1 MTYPELKN
9 IGRPADKDL
18 ANSILINSFFT
29 YQKTVFVIL
38 TLVFLSPDIS
48 CQFQFPSAEENAFS
62 SPVYH
67 TIYDNH
73 AELIE
78 SAGLRNGYFSN
89 VDDTILS
96 KTDQFYDTLRN
107 IAGKRRITREILD
120 LIIVKPSQ
128 ENGNIAMVSETP
140 YIEYDNKIIRS
151 IRFKQLDVFGP
162 TITDTTLQAKRSYE
176 KTGNRLHI
184 HTSRNILQKNLLF
197 KTGDRLNVY
206 TLADNERIIR
216 ALPYIND
223 VKILVKEIH
232 PSSDSVDVIIIT
244 KDLWSF
250 GFGFDLSGINKGR
263 LSVWDRNLFGFGR
276 EQQNTVFWDADK
288 KPLLGYEG
296 IYRIN
301 NLAGS
306 FINTEFRFM
315 SFQGTQQY
323 LADFQRSFFTP
334 EIKYAGGFRFENIKT
349 IKDIQLFD
357 TTLLKTPYA
366 NSNYDFWIGSSF
378 HIKKDNRILRER
390 TNIMFAGRIFS
401 IFYHVRPEV
410 SKDYLYVFHDRLQ
423 FIGSAAL
430 SNQGFYKSRLIYG
443 FGPTEDIPFGYLVQ
457 LTGGF
462 EINEYKNRPYLGLSV
477 SNGMYL
483 KKRGGYLYNKFELGG
498 FLRNRAVEQGILG
511 LTTKYFTP
519 LFSYNRFKVR
529 YFINF
534 NYTAGIHRYPE
545 EFVTIQNKEGLFGL
559 TSDILK
565 GTQKMTINFEA
576 VTFTPYYF
584 LGFRFALF
592 GFVDMGLVGP
602 GKKWIFDNSLY
613 SGMGVGIRLR
623 NERLVFNTL
632 QLKFTYYPVIPEDSE
647 WHFIQASGE
656 QRLMMD
662 NFYIS
667 VPKFIEY

>member
-1 MTYPELKN
+1 MSYPELKN
-9 IGRPADKDL
+9 IDRLADKDL

-48 CQFQFPSAEENAFS
+48 CQYQFSRSA
-62 SPVYH
+62 
-67 TIYDNH
+67 DNSLL
-73 AELIE
+73 AL
-78 SAGLRNGYFSN
+78 
-89 VDDTILS
+89 VDDTIHS
-96 KTDQFYDTLRN
+96 RTDQFYDTLRN

-128 ENGNIAMVSETP
+128 ENGKIAMVSETP

-162 TITDTTLQAKRSYE
+162 TIKDTTLQAKRFYE
-176 KTGNRLHI
+176 QTSNRLHI
-184 HTSRNILQKNLLF
+184 NTSRNILQKNLLF
-197 KTGDRLNVY
+197 KAGDRLDVY

-223 VKILVKEIH
+223 VRILVKEIQ

-250 GFGFDLSGINKGR
+250 GFGFDMSGVNKGR
-263 LSVWDRNLFGFGR
+263 LSIWDRSLFGFGR
-276 EQQNTVFWDADK
+276 EQENTVFWDGDK

-306 FINTEFRFM
+306 FINTEFRFK
-315 SFQGTQQY
+315 SSHGTQQY

-334 EIKYAGGFRFENIKT
+334 EIKYAGGFRFENKET
-349 IKDIQLFD
+349 IEDIELID
-357 TTLLKTPYA
+357 TTWLKVSYA
-366 NSNYDFWIGSSF
+366 NSNYDFWIGRSF
-378 HIKKDNRILRER
+378 HLSKDNLILRKR
-390 TNIMFAGRIFS
+390 SNLMLAGRIFS
-401 IFYHVRPEV
+401 IFYQERPKV

-423 FIGSAAL
+423 FIGSVAL
-430 SNQGFYKSRLIYG
+430 SNQGFYKSRLVYG

-462 EINEYKNRPYLGLSV
+462 EINEFKNRPYFGISV
-477 SNGMYL
+477 SNGMYVR
-483 KKRGGYLYNKFELGG
+483 KRGGYLYSKFETGG
-498 FLRNRAVEQGILG
+498 YFMNRSVEQGTLS

-534 NYTAGIHRYPE
+534 NYTSGIQRYPE
-545 EFVTIQNKEGLFGL
+545 EFVTIQNKEGVFGL
-559 TSDILK
+559 TSNILK
-565 GTQKMTINFEA
+565 GTQKMTVNFEA
-576 VTFTPYYF
+576 VSFTPYYF
-584 LGFRFALF
+584 LGFRFAIF

-602 GKKWIFDNSLY
+602 GGKWIFDNSLY
-613 SGMGVGIRLR
+613 SGMGIGIRLR

-632 QLKFTYYPVIPEDSE
+632 QLKFAFYPVLPEDSE

-656 QRLMMD
+656 QRLKMD

-667 VPKFIEY
+667 VPKFIKY